1 MESFCFVKSEFSES
15 EGILLFIGFSFLSS
29 FLFSIIFSLG
39 VIDFCVSVN
48 DFKELFF
55 SIISVKLLTLD
66 SSEFEVS
73 VKGDIKLHPSKIS
86 FFLVILELNH
96 LDIFGKDLKELQ
108 FLNILLK
115 SLTLDTFQFDISGN
129 EDNEPH

>member
-1 MESFCFVKSEFSES
+1 MKSFSFVKSEFSES

-29 FLFSIIFSLG
+29 FLYSIIFSLDI
-39 VIDFCVSVN
+39 IDFCVSVN

-73 VKGDIKLHPSKIS
+73 VKGDKTSHAYQK
-86 FFLVILELNH
+86 H
-96 LDIFGKDLKELQ
+96 
-108 FLNILLK
+108 
-115 SLTLDTFQFDISGN
+115 
-129 EDNEPH
+129 